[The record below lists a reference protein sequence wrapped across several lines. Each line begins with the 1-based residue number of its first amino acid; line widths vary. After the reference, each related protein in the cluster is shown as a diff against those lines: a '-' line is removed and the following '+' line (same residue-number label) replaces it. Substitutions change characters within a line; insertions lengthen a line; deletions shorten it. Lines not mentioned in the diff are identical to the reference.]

1 MSETPDLPLRLDIG
15 EPLYA
20 SPDAGGVNAVPDP
33 AADVSPKP
41 VLGREVRTPL
51 KQLDVF
57 PNPGVQVVTM
67 EAVEF
72 TSLCPVTGQP
82 DMGTVS
88 IQYIPKEWCLESK
101 SLKLYLWTFRTR
113 GVFCEALAQEI
124 AATVANILKPAEI
137 QVTVQQNPRGG
148 IGVRAMAR
156 LTEPPPAD
164 LAIPKGGSVR
174 DLFRRPRH
182 K

>member
-1 MSETPDLPLRLDIG
+1 MSDQTENVAPDGAGVPGDGTDVTP
-15 EPLYA
+15 
-20 SPDAGGVNAVPDP
+20 VPEG
-33 AADVSPKP
+33 PKP

-82 DMGTVS
+82 DSGSVS

-101 SLKLYLWTFRTR
+101 SLKLYLWTFRER
-113 GVFCEALAQEI
+113 GVFCESLAQEI
-124 AATVANILKPAEI
+124 AATISKVLKPVEI
-137 QVTVQQNPRGG
+137 QVTVQQAPRGG
-148 IGVRAMAR
+148 IGVRALAR
-156 LTEPPPAD
+156 ITEPAPPPVQ
-164 LAIPKGGSVR
+164 LPKGG
-174 DLFRRPRH
+174 DLRRLLRPRH